1 MNSEKAWG
9 NERLLEVVILF
20 PEALSRKPR
29 KEHHRKNK
37 RIPSSSK
44 GVSIKHYS
52 AEQILWFAGEINELS
67 RKLLEYTT
75 PEGLFDKV
83 LNKVHSIV
91 KVQVA

>member
-1 MNSEKAWG
+1 MLAYK
-9 NERLLEVVILF
+9 LL
-20 PEALSRKPR
+20 
-29 KEHHRKNK
+29 N
-37 RIPSSSK
+37 
-44 GVSIKHYS
+44 YS
-52 AEQILWFAGEINELS
+52 AEQILWFADEINELS